1 MGKVSYANM
10 KLKVNNE
17 IKTFDFNGNEIE
29 VLSYLPIEDK
39 FDLVMITLQQSLVNG
54 IYNSVKLEMYFNLN
68 LVYMYTN
75 ISFTDKQK
83 EDEEKIY
90 NTLKTNGFFDKM
102 LAIIPDD
109 EYKELLEYI
118 EEQIEKDMQYNL
130 SAASIIKSIVNDLP
144 NQAQAAMD
152 IVNNFDKSKFQAVV
166 DFATAAN
173 GNRPINEAN

>member
-1 MGKVSYANM
+1 MSKVSYANM

-29 VLSYLPIEDK
+29 VLSYLTIEDK

-109 EYKELLEYI
+109 EYKELLGYI

-144 NQAQAAMD
+144 TQAQAAMD

-173 GNRPINEAN
+173 ENRPINEAN